1 MQDFISILMDGQSQQ
16 ALAFARDQIEK
27 DAAATGQYG
36 LGDARSTD
44 LETWGIT
51 REQWSHAMRAVTIA
65 RLASKLTS
73 RFPVVSFSNQ
83 PNLRTT
89 EQRLCLEAGQYLRPM
104 IIESWLGRD
113 VDVID
118 EIAVSEMAKALP
130 DGWTLL
136 LEGRSSNA

>member
-1 MQDFISILMDGQSQQ
+1 MQDFIAILMDGQSHR

-44 LETWGIT
+44 LEAWGIT

-73 RFPVVSFSNQ
+73 RFPVVSFSDQ
-83 PNLRTT
+83 PNLHTT
-89 EQRLCLEAGQYLRPM
+89 EHRLCLEAGQHLRPLV
-104 IIESWLGRD
+104 IESWLGRD